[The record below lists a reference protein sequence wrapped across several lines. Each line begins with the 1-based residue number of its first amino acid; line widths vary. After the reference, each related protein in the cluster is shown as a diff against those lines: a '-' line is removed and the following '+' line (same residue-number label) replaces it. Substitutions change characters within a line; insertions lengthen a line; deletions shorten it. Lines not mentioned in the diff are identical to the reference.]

1 MESRT
6 TIRSRTKPFPQS
18 GRGSKSRL
26 INSASNSEEMA
37 PAAAAA
43 AAAGAGGVMAPSSS
57 VLGSS
62 FPGLGSSN
70 PQNSLSALNIHAA
83 SMASAAS
90 AGSRPDLSHAA
101 SFDNNNSL
109 RVGHGGST
117 KASKTANRWSGLW
130 GSSAKVNFDSLMSCE
145 SDAILFLKLQ
155 SLLLLNLASH

>member
-37 PAAAAA
+37 PAGA

-130 GSSAKVNFDSLMSCE
+130 GSSAKVNFD
-145 SDAILFLKLQ
+145 
-155 SLLLLNLASH
+155 

>member
-1 MESRT
+1 M
-6 TIRSRTKPFPQS
+6 QS
-18 GRGSKSRL
+18 GRGGGKPRL

-37 PAAAAA
+37 PI
-43 AAAGAGGVMAPSSS
+43 MHAPSSS

-83 SMASAAS
+83 STAS
-90 AGSRPDLSHAA
+90 AGGAGGSSRPDLSHAA

-130 GSSAKVNFDSLMSCE
+130 GSSAKVNFD
-145 SDAILFLKLQ
+145 
-155 SLLLLNLASH
+155 